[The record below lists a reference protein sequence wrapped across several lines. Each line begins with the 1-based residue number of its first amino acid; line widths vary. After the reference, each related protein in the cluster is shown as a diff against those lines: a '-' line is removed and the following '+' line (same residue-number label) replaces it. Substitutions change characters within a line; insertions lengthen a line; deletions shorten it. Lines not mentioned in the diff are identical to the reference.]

1 MLEFGLL
8 YTRRKALHRDR
19 GGNDAAEKSID
30 REIQNYK
37 TSFIELRG
45 CDMNWEQ
52 SAQGFAAMGSEAR
65 PQVLKALVRAG
76 MTVGEIQEATSMP
89 ASTLAHHLRLLAAGE
104 VIHQEKIGRSVINR
118 ADFERLE
125 QLAHLFCV
133 NATQTRLNWRHK
145 AMANPSCT
153 PTAQSG
159 GLLQRL
165 VTVIVDNFGDFGR
178 GVRSQ

>member
-1 MLEFGLL
+1 
-8 YTRRKALHRDR
+8 
-19 GGNDAAEKSID
+19 
-30 REIQNYK
+30 
-37 TSFIELRG
+37 
-45 CDMNWEQ
+45 
-52 SAQGFAAMGSEAR
+52 MGSEAR
-65 PQVLKALVRAG
+65 LQVFKALVRAG
-76 MTVGEIQEATSMP
+76 RSWMTVGKIQEATSMT
-89 ASTLAHHLRLLAAGE
+89 ASTLAHRLRFLAAGE

-178 GVRSQ
+178 GFRSQ